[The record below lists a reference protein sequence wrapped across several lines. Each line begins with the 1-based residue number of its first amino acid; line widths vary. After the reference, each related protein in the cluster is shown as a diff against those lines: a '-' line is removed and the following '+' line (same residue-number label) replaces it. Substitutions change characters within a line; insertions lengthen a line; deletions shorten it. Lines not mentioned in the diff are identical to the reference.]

1 MPAKARPGLIALR
14 EHAASP
20 SPLRRMLAAS
30 FGQARRT
37 PRCPDA
43 PRLDGRLALVTGA
56 TGGIGLEIAR
66 GLARRGAELILP
78 CRNPAKGDALRERL
92 RADGAEPARVHL
104 VAMEL
109 EDLES
114 VRAGARAAA
123 ALASGR
129 GVDLLVENA
138 GIWPARYAQTRQG
151 HEIAFGVNV
160 LAHFALRR
168 ELAQSGLLARARVVV
183 LTGDIYILE
192 SSCPPDSRW
201 QGRAG
206 GMRAYCRSKLGNLWI
221 AAELLR
227 RSPQLE
233 VYVVH
238 PGVVAT
244 NLGGRVGALGLR
256 LKRLVMIEPELGAQ
270 MPLVCATQEGLANG
284 AYYHNALGR
293 MRLSERDPARD
304 LRAAAA
310 LWDTCDALTRA

>member
-1 MPAKARPGLIALR
+1 MIALR
-14 EHAASP
+14 EHDASP
-20 SPLRRMLAAS
+20 RPLRRMLAAS

-37 PRCPDA
+37 PRCPDS

-56 TGGIGLEIAR
+56 TGGIGFEIAR

-78 CRNPAKGDALRERL
+78 CRNPAKGEALLERL
-92 RADGAEPARVHL
+92 RADGAKRCEL
-104 VAMEL
+104 VAMDL

-114 VRAGARAAA
+114 VRAGAQQIEALRA
-123 ALASGR
+123 GR
-129 GVDLLVENA
+129 PLDLLVENA
-138 GIWPARYAQTRQG
+138 GIWPSRYARTRQG

-168 ELAQSGLLARARVVV
+168 QLAASGALARGARIVA

-192 SSCPPDSRW
+192 STCTPDSTW
-201 QGRAG
+201 SGRNG

-227 RSPQLE
+227 RQPTLE

-244 NLGGRVGALGLR
+244 NLGGRMGALGDAF
-256 LKRLVMIEPELGAQ
+256 KRLVMIPPELGAQ
-270 MPLVCATQEGLANG
+270 MPLVCATQPGLANG
-284 AYYHNALGR
+284 AYYHNAHGR
-293 MRLSERDPARD
+293 MRLSPRDPARD
-304 LRAAAA
+304 ERAAAA
-310 LWDTCDALTRA
+310 LWATCEALAGA

>member
-1 MPAKARPGLIALR
+1 
-14 EHAASP
+14 
-20 SPLRRMLAAS
+20 MLAAS
-30 FGQARRT
+30 FGQRART

-78 CRNPAKGDALRERL
+78 CRNPERGAALRERL
-92 RADGAEPARVHL
+92 RADGGGSARCHL
-104 VAMEL
+104 VPMDL

-114 VRAGARAAA
+114 VRAGAHAAQEI
-123 ALASGR
+123 ASGR
-129 GVDLLVENA
+129 AIDLLVENA
-138 GIWPARYAQTRQG
+138 GVWPSRYAQTRQG

-160 LAHFALRR
+160 LAHFALR
-168 ELAQSGLLARARVVV
+168 QQLARSGALARSRVVV

-192 SSCPPDSRW
+192 SACTPDFRW
-201 QGRAG
+201 QGRRG

-227 RSPQLE
+227 RAPSLE
-233 VYVVH
+233 VYVAH

-244 NLGGRVGALGLR
+244 NLGGRVGALGER

-270 MPLVCATQEGLANG
+270 MPLVCATQPGLENG
-284 AYYHNALGR
+284 AYYHNALGH

-304 LRAAAA
+304 LDAAAA
-310 LWDTCDALTRA
+310 LWETCEALARGVGPA